1 MNERERG
8 GYEELYKQCWEQ
20 QTKKDMAANPKLREM
35 TGSYNARNGRK
46 GASYGEK
53 GGRPKLE
60 LTEKAKMVDRMLKL
74 NMSIQNISEVL
85 QVSDKS
91 VIQIKSRYNLPRE
104 ETKEN

>member
-1 MNERERG
+1 MNKQERI
-8 GYEELYKQCWEQ
+8 GYEELYKQCWQ
-20 QTKKDMAANPKLREM
+20 DQTKKDMVTNPKLREM
-35 TGSYNARNGRK
+35 SGSHNAKNGRANGVH
-46 GASYGEK
+46 GAK